1 MFIYRTVVGVFI
13 VEAVFLSMAFSACRK
28 AFEMRLK
35 DSGDPVLITDHC
47 PALGDRAETL
57 FTAALAT
64 SLGLLSANT
73 DPMK

>member
-1 MFIYRTVVGVFI
+1 M
-13 VEAVFLSMAFSACRK
+13 SFSACRT

-35 DSGDPVLITDHC
+35 DSADPVRITDHC
-47 PALGDRAETL
+47 PGLGDRAETL

-73 DPMK
+73 DPLR